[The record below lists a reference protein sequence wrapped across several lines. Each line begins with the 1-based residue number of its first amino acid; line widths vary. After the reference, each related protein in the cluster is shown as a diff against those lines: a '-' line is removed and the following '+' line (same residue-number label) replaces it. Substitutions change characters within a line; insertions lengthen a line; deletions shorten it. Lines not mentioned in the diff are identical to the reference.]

1 MVPVIAMAILA
12 LGAREAVVGA
22 AAEQVG
28 RQVQRVI
35 RIMEDPTR
43 PADAPRAELVEFATR
58 LLGHACL
65 GRMAGALAALQTS
78 LPAGAR

>member
-1 MVPVIAMAILA
+1 MIGVIAMAVLA
-12 LGAREAVVGA
+12 LGAREAVVEA

-35 RIMEDPTR
+35 QIMEGPKR
-43 PADAPRAELVEFATR
+43 PVDAPRAELVEFATR

-65 GRMAGALAALQTS
+65 GRIASALAAVQTS
-78 LPAGAR
+78 PVASAR